1 MTTITKK
8 VSSKKVVLDK
18 KTVEEIKKRMRK
30 IERWINALEKES
42 EVDYLCFYFLKKHL
56 SKDND

>member
-8 VSSKKVVLDK
+8 VSPKKVVLDK

-30 IERWINALEKES
+30 IERWINALEKGL
-42 EVDYLCFYFLKKHL
+42 EVDYLCLYLLKKHL
-56 SKDND
+56 SKENN